1 MRHAVRLRDVVSFLA
16 FGAIIVFVLG
26 DFATLGL
33 RVNPPS
39 DRTNLSMNVPDTN
52 GLVVGSRVL
61 LRGVPVGKVTATSAS
76 IQAATVDFYVEG
88 QYRIPVDT
96 EVQLENLSALGE
108 SYVGLVPHS
117 DGGHVLQSGQR
128 ISTERVI
135 QPPSVS
141 ELATS
146 VTRVLDQ
153 MDPGALKRVVTEAD
167 SALPDPTTV
176 LPNLSRAS
184 MLLNHTVRE
193 MNGRGRVLLSNFQTL
208 LANAEWVNPILT
220 SLTPQVRD
228 IGKGIQDYFKHIPII
243 MHRGEP
249 GNVSNLNKLVA
260 RIQNL
265 LDDRGGDLKVLGEA
279 FQPKLNAIAASLMN
293 FDTGQ
298 LLDNLLQAVPADG
311 TITLRI
317 KPTPGR

>member
-1 MRHAVRLRDVVSFLA
+1 
-16 FGAIIVFVLG
+16 
-26 DFATLGL
+26 
-33 RVNPPS
+33 
-39 DRTNLSMNVPDTN
+39 
-52 GLVVGSRVL
+52 
-61 LRGVPVGKVTATSAS
+61 KVTGTSAS

-96 EVQLENLSALGE
+96 EVRLENLSALGE
-108 SYVGLVPHS
+108 SYIGLVPES
-117 DGGHVLQSGQR
+117 DGGPVLHNGQR
-128 ISTERVI
+128 ISTERVV
-135 QPPSVS
+135 QPPSIS

-146 VTRVLDQ
+146 ITRVLDQ
-153 MDPGALKRVVTEAD
+153 MDPGALTRVISEAD
-167 SALPDPTTV
+167 TALPDPTTV

-184 MLLNHTVRE
+184 ILLNNTVHE
-193 MNGRGRVLLSNFQTL
+193 MNGHGRLLLGNFQTL

-220 SLTPQVRD
+220 SLTPPVRE
-228 IGKGIQDYFKHIPII
+228 IGRGIQDFFKHIPII

-249 GNVSNLNKLVA
+249 ANVSNLNKLVA

-298 LLDNLLQAVPADG
+298 LLDNFLQVVPADG
-311 TITLRI
+311 TITLRV
-317 KPTPGR
+317 TP

>member
-1 MRHAVRLRDVVSFLA
+1 VRLRDVVSFLA

-26 DFATLGL
+26 YFATLGL

-52 GLVVGSRVL
+52 GLVVGSNVL
-61 LRGVPVGKVTATSAS
+61 LRGVPVGKVTGTSTS
-76 IQAATVDFYVEG
+76 LQMATVDFYVASR
-88 QYRIPVDT
+88 YRIPVDT
-96 EVQLENLSALGE
+96 EVRLENLSTLGE

-117 DGGHVLQSGQR
+117 DGGQVLHDGQR
-128 ISTERVI
+128 ISTERVV
-135 QPPSVS
+135 QPPSIS

-153 MDPGALKRVVTEAD
+153 MDPGALKRVIGEAD
-167 SALPDPTTV
+167 TALPDPTAI

-184 MLLNHTVRE
+184 VLLNNTVDE
-193 MNGRGRVLLSNFQTL
+193 MNGRGRVLLGNFQTL
-208 LANAEWVNPILT
+208 LRNAEWVNPILT
-220 SLTPQVRD
+220 GLTPQARE
-228 IGKGIQDYFKHIPII
+228 IGRAAQDLYKDAMII

-249 GNVSNLNKLVA
+249 GNVSSLNKLVA

-279 FQPKLNAIAASLMN
+279 FQPKLNSIAASLMN

-298 LLDNLLQAVPADG
+298 LLDNFLQEVPADG
-311 TITLRI
+311 TITLHV
-317 KPTPGR
+317 TP

>member
-1 MRHAVRLRDVVSFLA
+1 MRHALRLRDGVSFLA
-16 FGAIIVFVLG
+16 FGAIIAFVLG
-26 DFATLGL
+26 YFATLGL
-33 RVNPPS
+33 RVNPPA

-52 GLVVGSRVL
+52 GLVVGSNVL
-61 LRGVPVGKVTATSAS
+61 LRGVPVGKVTGTSAS

-96 EVQLENLSALGE
+96 EVRLENLSALGE
-108 SYVGLVPHS
+108 SYVGLVPES
-117 DGGHVLQSGQR
+117 DGGPVLHNGQR
-128 ISTERVI
+128 ISTERVV
-135 QPPSVS
+135 QPPSIS

-146 VTRVLDQ
+146 ITRVLDQ
-153 MDPGALKRVVTEAD
+153 MDPGALTRVISEAD
-167 SALPDPTTV
+167 TALPDPTTV

-184 MLLNHTVRE
+184 ILLNNTVHE
-193 MNGRGRVLLSNFQTL
+193 MNGHGRLLLGNFQTL

-220 SLTPQVRD
+220 SLTPPVRE
-228 IGKGIQDYFKHIPII
+228 IGRGIQDFFKHIPII

-249 GNVSNLNKLVA
+249 ANVSNLNKLVA

-265 LDDRGGDLKVLGEA
+265 LDDRGADLKVLGEA

-298 LLDNLLQAVPADG
+298 LLDNFLQVVPADG
-311 TITLRI
+311 TITLRV
-317 KPTPGR
+317 TP

>member
-1 MRHAVRLRDVVSFLA
+1 MRHALRLRDVVSFLA

-26 DFATLGL
+26 YFATLGL
-33 RVNPPS
+33 RVNLPS

-52 GLVVGSRVL
+52 GLVVGSNVL
-61 LRGVPVGKVTATSAS
+61 LRGVPVGKVTGTSAS

-96 EVQLENLSALGE
+96 EVRLENLSALGE
-108 SYVGLVPHS
+108 SYVGLVPRG
-117 DGGHVLQSGQR
+117 DGGQVLQNGQR
-128 ISTERVI
+128 ISTERVV
-135 QPPSVS
+135 QPPSIS

-146 VTRVLDQ
+146 ITRVLDQ
-153 MDPGALKRVVTEAD
+153 MDPGALKRVISEAD
-167 SALPDPTTV
+167 TALPDPTTV

-184 MLLNHTVRE
+184 ILLNNTVHE
-193 MNGRGRVLLSNFQTL
+193 MNGRGRLLLGNFQTL

-220 SLTPQVRD
+220 GLTPPVRE
-228 IGKGIQDYFKHIPII
+228 IGKGIQDFFKHIPTSF
-243 MHRGEP
+243 EP
-249 GNVSNLNKLVA
+249 GNISGLNKLVA

-298 LLDNLLQAVPADG
+298 LLDNLLQQVPADG
-311 TITLRI
+311 TITLHV
-317 KPTPGR
+317 TP

>member
-1 MRHAVRLRDVVSFLA
+1 MRHALRLRDVVSFLA

-26 DFATLGL
+26 YFATLGL
-33 RVNPPS
+33 RVNLPS

-52 GLVVGSRVL
+52 GLVVGSNVL
-61 LRGVPVGKVTATSAS
+61 LRGVPVGKVTGTSAS

-96 EVQLENLSALGE
+96 EVRLENVSALGE
-108 SYVGLVPHS
+108 SYVGLVPHG
-117 DGGHVLQSGQR
+117 DGGQVLQNGQR
-128 ISTERVI
+128 ISTERVV
-135 QPPSVS
+135 QPPSIS

-146 VTRVLDQ
+146 ITRVLDQ
-153 MDPGALKRVVTEAD
+153 MDPGALKRVISEAD
-167 SALPDPTTV
+167 TALPDPTTV

-184 MLLNHTVRE
+184 ILLDNTVHE
-193 MNGRGRVLLSNFQTL
+193 MNGRGRLLLGNFQTL

-220 SLTPQVRD
+220 SLTPPVRE
-228 IGKGIQDYFKHIPII
+228 IGKGIQDFFKHIPTSF
-243 MHRGEP
+243 EP
-249 GNVSNLNKLVA
+249 GNISNLNKLVA

-298 LLDNLLQAVPADG
+298 LLDNLLQQVPADG
-311 TITLRI
+311 TITLRV
-317 KPTPGR
+317 TP

>member
-1 MRHAVRLRDVVSFLA
+1 MRHALRLRDVVSFLA
-16 FGAIIVFVLG
+16 FGAIIAFVLG
-26 DFATLGL
+26 YFATLGL

-52 GLVVGSRVL
+52 GLVVGSNVL
-61 LRGVPVGKVTATSAS
+61 LRGVPVGKVTGASTS
-76 IQAATVDFYVEG
+76 IQASTVDFYVEG

-96 EVQLENLSALGE
+96 EVRLENLSALGE
-108 SYVGLVPHS
+108 SYVGLVPHI
-117 DGGHVLQSGQR
+117 DGGQLLQNGQR
-128 ISTERVI
+128 VSSERVV
-135 QPPSVS
+135 QPPSIS

-146 VTRVLDQ
+146 ITRVLDQ
-153 MDPGALKRVVTEAD
+153 MDPGALERIISEAD
-167 SALPDPTTV
+167 TALPDPSTV

-184 MLLNHTVRE
+184 ILFNNTVDE
-193 MNGRGRVLLSNFQTL
+193 MNGRGRLLLGNFQTL

-220 SLTPQVRD
+220 SLTPQVRE
-228 IGKGIQDYFKHIPII
+228 IGKDIQDYFKHIPII

-260 RIQNL
+260 RVQNL

-298 LLDNLLQAVPADG
+298 LLDNFLEAVPADG

-317 KPTPGR
+317 TP

>member
-1 MRHAVRLRDVVSFLA
+1 MRHALRLRDVVSFLA

-26 DFATLGL
+26 YFATLGL
-33 RVNPPS
+33 RVNLPS

-52 GLVVGSRVL
+52 GLVVGSNVL
-61 LRGVPVGKVTATSAS
+61 LRGVPVGKVTGTSAS

-96 EVQLENLSALGE
+96 EVRLENLSALGE
-108 SYVGLVPHS
+108 SYVGLVPHG
-117 DGGHVLQSGQR
+117 DGGQVLQNGQR
-128 ISTERVI
+128 ISTERVV
-135 QPPSVS
+135 QPPSIS

-146 VTRVLDQ
+146 ITRVLDQ
-153 MDPGALKRVVTEAD
+153 MDPGALKRVISEAD
-167 SALPDPTTV
+167 TALPDPTTV

-184 MLLNHTVRE
+184 ILLDNTVHE
-193 MNGRGRVLLSNFQTL
+193 MNGRGRLLLGNFQTL

-220 SLTPQVRD
+220 SLTPPVRE
-228 IGKGIQDYFKHIPII
+228 IGKGIQDFFKHIPTSF
-243 MHRGEP
+243 EP
-249 GNVSNLNKLVA
+249 GNISNLNKLVA

-298 LLDNLLQAVPADG
+298 LLDNLLQQVPADG
-311 TITLRI
+311 TITLHV
-317 KPTPGR
+317 TP

>member
-1 MRHAVRLRDVVSFLA
+1 MRLRDVVSFLA

-26 DFATLGL
+26 YFATLGL

-39 DRTNLSMNVPDTN
+39 DRTNLSMNVPDTS
-52 GLVVGSRVL
+52 GLVVGSNVL
-61 LRGVPVGKVTATSAS
+61 LRGVPVGKVTGTSGS

-96 EVQLENLSALGE
+96 EVRLENLSALGE

-117 DGGHVLQSGQR
+117 DGGQVLQNGQR
-128 ISTERVI
+128 ISTERVV
-135 QPPSVS
+135 QPPSIS

-146 VTRVLDQ
+146 ITRVLDQ
-153 MDPGALKRVVTEAD
+153 MDPGALKRVISEAD
-167 SALPDPTTV
+167 TALPDPTNV

-184 MLLNHTVRE
+184 ILLNNTVHE
-193 MNGRGRVLLSNFQTL
+193 MNGRGRLLLGNFQTL

-220 SLTPQVRD
+220 GLTPPVRE
-228 IGKGIQDYFKHIPII
+228 IGKGTQDFFKHIPII

-249 GNVSNLNKLVA
+249 GNISNLNKLVA

-298 LLDNLLQAVPADG
+298 LLDNFLQVVPADG
-311 TITLRI
+311 TITLRV
-317 KPTPGR
+317 TP

>member
-1 MRHAVRLRDVVSFLA
+1 MRHALRLRDGVSFLA
-16 FGAIIVFVLG
+16 FGAIIAFVLG
-26 DFATLGL
+26 YFATLGL
-33 RVNPPS
+33 RVNPPA

-52 GLVVGSRVL
+52 GLVVGSNVL
-61 LRGVPVGKVTATSAS
+61 LRGVPVGKVTGTSAS

-96 EVQLENLSALGE
+96 EVRLENLSALGE
-108 SYVGLVPHS
+108 SYIGLVPES
-117 DGGHVLQSGQR
+117 DGGPVLHNGQR
-128 ISTERVI
+128 ISTERVV
-135 QPPSVS
+135 QPPSIS

-146 VTRVLDQ
+146 ITRVLDQ
-153 MDPGALKRVVTEAD
+153 MDPGALTRVISEAD
-167 SALPDPTTV
+167 TALPDPTTV

-184 MLLNHTVRE
+184 ILLNNTVHE
-193 MNGRGRVLLSNFQTL
+193 MNGHGRLLLGNFQTL

-220 SLTPQVRD
+220 SLTPPVRE
-228 IGKGIQDYFKHIPII
+228 IGRGIQDFFKHIPII

-249 GNVSNLNKLVA
+249 ANVSNLNKLVA

-298 LLDNLLQAVPADG
+298 LLDNFLQVVPADG
-311 TITLRI
+311 TITLRV
-317 KPTPGR
+317 TP

>member
-1 MRHAVRLRDVVSFLA
+1 MRHALRLRDVVSFLA
-16 FGAIIVFVLG
+16 FGAIVAFVLG
-26 DFATLGL
+26 YFATLGL
-33 RVNPPS
+33 RVNLPS

-52 GLVVGSRVL
+52 GLVVGSNVL
-61 LRGVPVGKVTATSAS
+61 LRGVPVGKVTGTSAS

-96 EVQLENLSALGE
+96 EVRLENLSALGE

-117 DGGHVLQSGQR
+117 DGGQVLQNGQR
-128 ISTERVI
+128 ISTERVV
-135 QPPSVS
+135 QPPSIS

-146 VTRVLDQ
+146 ITRVLDQ
-153 MDPGALKRVVTEAD
+153 MDPGALKRVISEAD
-167 SALPDPTTV
+167 TALPDPTTV

-184 MLLNHTVRE
+184 ILLNNTVHE
-193 MNGRGRVLLSNFQTL
+193 MNGRGRLLLGNFQTL

-220 SLTPQVRD
+220 SLTPPVRE
-228 IGKGIQDYFKHIPII
+228 IGKGIQDFFKHISTSFV
-243 MHRGEP
+243 P
-249 GNVSNLNKLVA
+249 GNISNLNKLVA

-298 LLDNLLQAVPADG
+298 LLDDLLQAVPADG
-311 TITLRI
+311 TITLRV
-317 KPTPGR
+317 TP

>member
-1 MRHAVRLRDVVSFLA
+1 MRHAFRLRDVVSFLA

-26 DFATLGL
+26 YFATLGL

-39 DRTNLSMNVPDTN
+39 DRTSLSMNVPDIN
-52 GLVVGSRVL
+52 GLVAGSNVL
-61 LRGVPVGKVTATSAS
+61 LRGVPVGKVTGTSTTIAAS
-76 IQAATVDFYVEG
+76 TVDFYVDG

-108 SYVGLVPHS
+108 SYIGLVPHS
-117 DGGHVLQSGQR
+117 DGGQVLHNGQR
-128 ISTERVI
+128 ISTERVV
-135 QPPSVS
+135 QPPSIS

-146 VTRVLDQ
+146 ITRVLDQ
-153 MDPGALKRVVTEAD
+153 MDPGALTRVISEAD
-167 SALPDPTTV
+167 TALPDPSTV

-184 MLLNHTVRE
+184 ILLNNTVDE
-193 MNGRGRVLLSNFQTL
+193 MNGRGRLLLGNFQTL
-208 LANAEWVNPILT
+208 LVNAEWVNPILT
-220 SLTPQVRD
+220 GLTPQVRE

-260 RIQNL
+260 RVQNL

-298 LLDNLLQAVPADG
+298 LLDNFLQAVPADG
-311 TITLRI
+311 TITLRV
-317 KPTPGR
+317 TP

>member
-1 MRHAVRLRDVVSFLA
+1 MRHALRLRDGVSFLA
-16 FGAIIVFVLG
+16 FGAIIAFVLG
-26 DFATLGL
+26 YFATLGL
-33 RVNPPS
+33 RVNPPA

-52 GLVVGSRVL
+52 GLVVGSNVL
-61 LRGVPVGKVTATSAS
+61 LRGVPVGKVTGTSAS

-96 EVQLENLSALGE
+96 EVRLENLSALGE
-108 SYVGLVPHS
+108 SYIGLVPES
-117 DGGHVLQSGQR
+117 DVGPVLHNGQR
-128 ISTERVI
+128 ISTERVV
-135 QPPSVS
+135 QPPSIS

-146 VTRVLDQ
+146 ITRVLDQ
-153 MDPGALKRVVTEAD
+153 MDPGALTRVISEAD
-167 SALPDPTTV
+167 TALPDPTTV

-184 MLLNHTVRE
+184 ILLNNTVHE
-193 MNGRGRVLLSNFQTL
+193 MNGHGRLLLGNFQTL

-220 SLTPQVRD
+220 SLTPPVRE
-228 IGKGIQDYFKHIPII
+228 IGRGIQDFFKHIPII

-249 GNVSNLNKLVA
+249 ANVSNLNKLVA

-298 LLDNLLQAVPADG
+298 LLDNFLQVVPADG
-311 TITLRI
+311 TITLRV
-317 KPTPGR
+317 TP

>member
-1 MRHAVRLRDVVSFLA
+1 MRHALRLRDVVSFLA

-26 DFATLGL
+26 YFATLGL
-33 RVNPPS
+33 RVNLPS

-52 GLVVGSRVL
+52 GLVVGSNVL
-61 LRGVPVGKVTATSAS
+61 LRGVPVGKVTGASAS

-96 EVQLENLSALGE
+96 EVRLENLSALGE
-108 SYVGLVPHS
+108 SYVGLVPHG
-117 DGGHVLQSGQR
+117 DGGQVLQNGQR
-128 ISTERVI
+128 ISTERVV
-135 QPPSVS
+135 QSPSIS

-146 VTRVLDQ
+146 ITRVLDQ
-153 MDPGALKRVVTEAD
+153 MDPGALKRVISEAD
-167 SALPDPTTV
+167 TALPDPTTV

-184 MLLNHTVRE
+184 ILLNNTAHE
-193 MNGRGRVLLSNFQTL
+193 MNGRGRLLLGNFQTL

-220 SLTPQVRD
+220 SLTPPVRE
-228 IGKGIQDYFKHIPII
+228 IGHGIQDFFKHIPTSF
-243 MHRGEP
+243 EP
-249 GNVSNLNKLVA
+249 GNISGLNKLVA

-279 FQPKLNAIAASLMN
+279 FQPKLNAIAASLRN

-298 LLDNLLQAVPADG
+298 LLDNLLQQVPADG
-311 TITLRI
+311 TITLHV
-317 KPTPGR
+317 TP

>member
-1 MRHAVRLRDVVSFLA
+1 MRHALRLRDVVSFLA

-26 DFATLGL
+26 YFATLGL
-33 RVNPPS
+33 RVNLPS

-52 GLVVGSRVL
+52 GLVVGSNVL
-61 LRGVPVGKVTATSAS
+61 LRGVPVGKVTGTSAS
-76 IQAATVDFYVEG
+76 IQAATVDFYVQG

-96 EVQLENLSALGE
+96 EVRLENVSALGE
-108 SYVGLVPHS
+108 SYVGLVPHG
-117 DGGHVLQSGQR
+117 DGGQVLQNGQR
-128 ISTERVI
+128 ISTERVV
-135 QPPSVS
+135 QPPSIS

-146 VTRVLDQ
+146 ITRVLDQ
-153 MDPGALKRVVTEAD
+153 MDPGALKRVISEAD
-167 SALPDPTTV
+167 TALPDPTTV

-184 MLLNHTVRE
+184 ILLNNTVHE
-193 MNGRGRVLLSNFQTL
+193 MNGHGRLLLGNFQTL

-220 SLTPQVRD
+220 SLTPPVRE
-228 IGKGIQDYFKHIPII
+228 IGRGIQDFFKHIPII

-249 GNVSNLNKLVA
+249 ANVSNLNKLVA

-298 LLDNLLQAVPADG
+298 LLDNFLQVVPADG
-311 TITLRI
+311 TITLRV
-317 KPTPGR
+317 TP